1 MADRQQIYSEMLN
14 LQQDQAAM
22 RHFKDQIYDAIQELK
37 DGKNNINN
45 AINEFKKVYTGK
57 AAEEKRKILN
67 KKIEEINSVINELQE
82 SLGELNNKIRK
93 LFKKY
98 SSFSSF
104 SSCSLRRTTS

>member
-14 LQQDQAAM
+14 LQQEQAAM
-22 RHFKDQIYDAIQELK
+22 RNFKDQIYEAIQELT
-37 DGKNNINN
+37 DGRNNINN

-82 SLGELNNKIRK
+82 RLGELNNKINYLNHQIEIK
-93 LFKKY
+93 ETE
-98 SSFSSF
+98 
-104 SSCSLRRTTS
+104 LRNA